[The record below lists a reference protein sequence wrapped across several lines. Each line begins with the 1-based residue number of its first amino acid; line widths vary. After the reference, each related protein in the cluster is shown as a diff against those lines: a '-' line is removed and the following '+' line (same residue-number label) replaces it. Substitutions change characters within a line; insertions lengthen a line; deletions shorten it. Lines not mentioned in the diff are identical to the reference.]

1 MFYHSHFKNARIIIM
16 LFVFFHIG
24 LEAYR
29 AVRHSE
35 KGGAGY

>member
-1 MFYHSHFKNARIIIM
+1 M